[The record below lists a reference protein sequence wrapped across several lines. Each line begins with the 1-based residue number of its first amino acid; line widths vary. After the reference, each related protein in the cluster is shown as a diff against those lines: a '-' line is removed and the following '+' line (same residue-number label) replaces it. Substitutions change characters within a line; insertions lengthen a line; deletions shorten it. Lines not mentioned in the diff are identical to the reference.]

1 MVFYELIPN
10 IKNDNYFDF
19 IERNDDRSFFRFMS
33 MGINPSKQTRN
44 QLPSSPPLWS
54 PSAPELPA
62 MVPRPDLRTA

>member
-33 MGINPSKQTRN
+33 MGINPSKTN
-44 QLPSSPPLWS
+44 
-54 PSAPELPA
+54 
-62 MVPRPDLRTA
+62 